1 MPVLFPDRIQHNNPN
16 YPVVYSSD
24 IKGGFQQV
32 STFSNGALSS
42 AFSQQISKFQT
53 GSLLVTLDS
62 NVVYFLSWNTSA
74 GNDPLLTSR
83 WLEIAQGAGGT
94 GPTGPTGSASNIPG
108 PTGPTGPIGETGN
121 SAPYP
126 STNLFNYYNFI

>member
-62 NVVYFLSWNTSA
+62 NVVYFLSGNTSA
-74 GNDPLLTSR
+74 GNDPLLTSS

>member
-62 NVVYFLSWNTSA
+62 NVVYFLSGNTSA
-74 GNDPLLTSR
+74 GNDPLLTSS

-94 GPTGPTGSASNIPG
+94 GPTGPTGSASNA
-108 PTGPTGPIGETGN
+108 
-121 SAPYP
+121 APYRDDV
-126 STNLFNYYNFI
+126 SYHGAGKSKMDLKS